1 MAKEKIAQSLETI
14 SKAEL
19 IEEFKTLVADAEALI
34 KATAK
39 DGSASVAKVRSRA
52 ENSLNAAKDKLEDL
66 QDDLLEKGKAA
77 TKAADEY
84 VHENPWK
91 SVGIAAGVGLIIG
104 LLISRR

>member
-1 MAKEKIAQSLETI
+1 MAKEKIVESLETVT
-14 SKAEL
+14 KAQL
-19 IEEFKTLVADAEALI
+19 IDEFKALVADAEALI

-39 DGSASVAKVRSRA
+39 DDSASVAKVRSKA
-52 ENSLNAAKDKLEDL
+52 EATIDAAKDRLEDL

-77 TKAADEY
+77 TQAADAY

-91 SVGIAAGVGLIIG
+91 AVGIAAGVGLIVG

>member
-1 MAKEKIAQSLETI
+1 MSKDNMTNSLETVT
-14 SKAEL
+14 KAQL
-19 IEEFKTLVADAEALI
+19 IEEFKALVADAEALI

-39 DGSASVAKVRSRA
+39 DGSATVSKVRSKA
-52 ENSLNAAKDKLEDL
+52 EASLSAAKDKLEDL
-66 QDDLLEKGKAA
+66 QDDLLEKGQAA

-91 SVGIAAGVGLIIG
+91 AVGIAAGLGLIIG

>member
-1 MAKEKIAQSLETI
+1 MAKEKIVDSLERITN
-14 SKAEL
+14 AQL
-19 IEEFKTLVADAEALI
+19 VEEFKALVADAESLL

-39 DGSASVAKVRSRA
+39 DKGASVSKVRAKA
-52 ENSLNAAKDKLEDL
+52 ETSLNAAKDRLEDL
-66 QDDLLEKGKAA
+66 QGDLLEKGKAA

-91 SVGIAAGVGLIIG
+91 AVGIAAGVGLIIG

>member
-1 MAKEKIAQSLETI
+1 MAKEKIVESLETVT
-14 SKAEL
+14 KAQL
-19 IEEFKTLVADAEALI
+19 IDEFKALVADAEALI

-39 DGSASVAKVRSRA
+39 DGSASVAKVRSKA
-52 ENSLNAAKDKLEDL
+52 EATIDAAKDRLEDL

-77 TKAADEY
+77 TQAADAC

-91 SVGIAAGVGLIIG
+91 AVGIAAGVGLIVG

>member
-19 IEEFKTLVADAEALI
+19 IEEFKALVADAEALI

-39 DGSASVAKVRSRA
+39 DGSAGVAKVRSRA

-66 QDDLLEKGKAA
+66 QEDLLEKGKAA

-104 LLISRR
+104 LLMSRR

>member
-1 MAKEKIAQSLETI
+1 MSNEDLAQSLESV
-14 SKAEL
+14 SKAQL
-19 IEEFKTLVADAEALI
+19 IEEFKALVADAEALI

-39 DGSASVAKVRSRA
+39 DGSASVSKVRSKA
-52 ENSLNAAKDKLEDL
+52 EASLSAAKNKLEDL

>member
-1 MAKEKIAQSLETI
+1 MAKEKIVESLETI

-19 IEEFKTLVADAEALI
+19 IEEFKALVADIEALI
-34 KATAK
+34 KVTAK
-39 DGSASVAKVRSRA
+39 DGSAGVAKVRSKA

-66 QDDLLEKGKAA
+66 QEDLLEKGKAA

>member
-1 MAKEKIAQSLETI
+1 VAKEKIIDSLESVT
-14 SKAEL
+14 KAQL
-19 IEEFKTLVADAEALI
+19 IEEFKTLVADAEALL

-39 DGSASVAKVRSRA
+39 DTGASVSKVRARTEA
-52 ENSLNAAKDKLEDL
+52 SLYAAKDKLEDL
-66 QDDLLEKGKAA
+66 QGDLLEKGKAA

-91 SVGIAAGVGLIIG
+91 SVGIAAGLGLIVG

>member
-1 MAKEKIAQSLETI
+1 MAKEKIVESLETVT
-14 SKAEL
+14 KAQL
-19 IEEFKTLVADAEALI
+19 IDEFKALVADAEALI

-39 DGSASVAKVRSRA
+39 DGSAS
-52 ENSLNAAKDKLEDL
+52 AAKDRLEDL

-77 TKAADEY
+77 TQAADAY

-91 SVGIAAGVGLIIG
+91 AVGIAAGVGLIVG

>member
-1 MAKEKIAQSLETI
+1 MSNEDLAQSLESV
-14 SKAEL
+14 SKAQL
-19 IEEFKTLVADAEALI
+19 IEEFKALVADAEALI

-39 DGSASVAKVRSRA
+39 DGSATVSKVRSKA
-52 ENSLNAAKDKLEDL
+52 EASLSAAKDKLDDL

-77 TKAADEY
+77 TKAADAY

>member
-1 MAKEKIAQSLETI
+1 MSKDNMSDSLETVT
-14 SKAEL
+14 KAQL
-19 IEEFKTLVADAEALI
+19 IEEFKTLVTDAEALL

-39 DGSASVAKVRSRA
+39 DTGASVSKVRAKA
-52 ENSLNAAKDKLEDL
+52 EASLHAAKDKLEDL
-66 QDDLLEKGKAA
+66 QGDLLEKGKAA

-91 SVGIAAGVGLIIG
+91 AVGIAAGVGLIVG

>member
-19 IEEFKTLVADAEALI
+19 IEEFKALVADAEALI

-39 DGSASVAKVRSRA
+39 NGSASVSKVRSRA
-52 ENSLNAAKDKLEDL
+52 ETSLNAAKDKLEDL
-66 QDDLLEKGKAA
+66 QEDLLERGKAA

-104 LLISRR
+104 LLMSRR

>member
-19 IEEFKTLVADAEALI
+19 IEEFKALVADAEALI

-39 DGSASVAKVRSRA
+39 DGSASVSKVRSRA
-52 ENSLNAAKDKLEDL
+52 ETSLNAAKDKLEDL
-66 QDDLLEKGKAA
+66 QEDLLEKG
-77 TKAADEY
+77 KAADEY

-104 LLISRR
+104 LLMSRR

>member
-39 DGSASVAKVRSRA
+39 D
-52 ENSLNAAKDKLEDL
+52 KLADL
-66 QDDLLEKGKAA
+66 QEDLLEKGKAA

-104 LLISRR
+104 LLMSRR

>member
-19 IEEFKTLVADAEALI
+19 IEEFKALVADAEALI

-39 DGSASVAKVRSRA
+39 DSSAGVAKVRSKA
-52 ENSLNAAKDKLEDL
+52 EASLTAAKDKLEAL